1 MSDDI
6 QPIVIDLNANKHNLV
21 NESFIQAFGDTV
33 KSFLKYMF
41 KDAPPAVGT
50 TVAQRARA
58 ALKKEEIGSDTP
70 RAKIVGTPTQ
80 ISAFGNAL
88 SKEKKYMETFL
99 KHGLNDPRSFAS
111 HAELNKAVA
120 NFEKETGIKWPIQ

>member
-1 MSDDI
+1 MSSDI
-6 QPIVIDLNANKHNLV
+6 QQTIINLNANKQGII

-41 KDAPPAVGT
+41 KDAPPAVGP
-50 TVAQRARA
+50 TVSQRARA
-58 ALKKEEIGSDTP
+58 ALREEEIGLDAP
-70 RAKIVGTPTQ
+70 RARIVGTPTQ

-120 NFEKETGIKWPIQ
+120 NFEKETGIKWPLK